1 MAFDF
6 KKREKDQLPNLA
18 RYMAGQQLE
27 SKLDYLK
34 RDIDDF
40 QGRIAEIAEHMEAT
54 EDDYPEPDEE
64 VRPVFFEDPDDFLVD
79 YLKRLEQS
87 KAEYAV
93 IKSEI
98 EFRDWVKREKKEV
111 EKLRRG

>member
-1 MAFDF
+1 MSD
-6 KKREKDQLPNLA
+6 EQMIKDLSIRLRSIEEQL
-18 RYMAGQQLE
+18 QQLHI
-27 SKLDYLK
+27 SV
-34 RDIDDF
+34 
-40 QGRIAEIAEHMEAT
+40 AEIAEHMEET
-54 EDDYPEPDEE
+54 EDDYPEPGEE